1 MKTFDWKDSYI
12 TNLGSEAVGNANYF
26 SILATST
33 GNGSRENPYS
43 TALNIAGSIQNLII
57 SNGVFSGLYMHA
69 SPVVVGQSMG
79 SSILDAIGSSGNY
92 FHGKDL
98 TFKSV
103 KTGTSSHT
111 YVRTYGKNCIFD
123 NFIGLSSSGNP
134 IPQSPAEKAV
144 LNCIQKGKAYVR
156 NIIGNPVNFLFC
168 VQNTFVDCVMAEES
182 YYAIL
187 TGSSLF
193 NRCTFN
199 IDQASLI
206 AITTIAQYNGFNNCL
221 FKIGNEAAATPLAG
235 NTESELRANFVA
247 RCVSQGLEVPTIND
261 FGSDIAAGR
270 WIFSKTSVSGDYITI
285 KDSEIDKFAK
295 ARGIY
300 LGHSDIAQR
309 VIPITTALNI
319 PASISTEMPKENVV
333 VQNDSISLNIADVT
347 QRTEAYVDSKI
358 IWLGGLCKL
367 KDLNIIHNLPEF
379 AGISPDSSYGLAKDP
394 TEKNKLQ
401 PSTHYIVR
409 SKSGYNAISSIRYN
423 NVVYSSSVLLRKNVF
438 LTSNITPQPAYTDE
452 SGQPEIFQVL
462 DMSNQK
468 SIQARLMRE
477 LPTAIITPGNLQ
489 KDYWYF
495 VEPTNLNDLTGY
507 VTYKGTKRPALDS
520 FLADSTATFETT
532 ANVRLRRCWK
542 QDYNHN
548 TETTDKAFWENKQ
561 KPYYFDI
568 ASNDLRCLLKD
579 SNPLSVEMAVG
590 EDGKYI
596 ASGHVEFYNAIT
608 GASGRKI
615 PPYDNIVGSFLQL
628 RIPITTINPM

>member
-12 TNLGSEAVGNANYF
+12 DYTGIDITGTGYYV
-26 SILATST
+26 SILGTPN
-33 GNGSRENPYS
+33 GNGTRTNPANVS
-43 TALNIAGSIQNLII
+43 KTTVNMPGGIL
-57 SNGVFSGLYMHA
+57 SNGVFAYSVLNY
-69 SPVVVGQSMG
+69 SNTVG
-79 SSILDAIGSSGNY
+79 SSMTSTILKTFTTNTYFSSIRNLTIQQLLCTIGTNINLSAKDCVLDNLDAYYSG
-92 FHGKDL
+92 
-98 TFKSV
+98 T
-103 KTGTSSHT
+103 KTPFLMTTVSF
-111 YVRTYGKNCIFD
+111 V
-123 NFIGLSSSGNP
+123 
-134 IPQSPAEKAV
+134 
-144 LNCIQKGKAYVR
+144 NCIQKGKINVR
-156 NIIGNPVNFLFC
+156 NPNTNFLYTR
-168 VQNTFVDCVMAEES
+168 QNTFVDIVTASES
-182 YYAIL
+182 CYAIL
-187 TGSSLF
+187 TGNSLF
-193 NRCTFN
+193 NNCTIN
-199 IDQASLI
+199 IDETSL
-206 AITTIAQYNGFNNCL
+206 AKNSVSKYNGFNNCL
-221 FKIGNEAAATPLAG
+221 FKIGNEAVATTLTG
-235 NTESELRANFVA
+235 NTESELRASFVA

-261 FGSDIAAGR
+261 FGTEVPASR
-270 WIFSKTSVSGDYITI
+270 WIFSKTSVFGDYITI
-285 KDSEIDKFAK
+285 KDSEIDKFSK
-295 ARGIY
+295 LRGIY
-300 LGHSDIAQR
+300 LGHSDTTHR

-319 PASISTEMPKENVV
+319 PASINKETTSTDIE
-333 VQNDSISLNIADVT
+333 VQNNSISLNTSDVT
-347 QRTEAYVDSKI
+347 TRIETYVDSKI

-423 NVVYSSSVLLRKNVF
+423 NVVYSSSILLRQNVF

-452 SGQPEIFQVL
+452 GGQPEVFQVL

-477 LPTAIITPGNLQ
+477 LPTATITSGNLQ

>member
-1 MKTFDWKDSYI
+1 MS
-12 TNLGSEAVGNANYF
+12 
-26 SILATST
+26 
-33 GNGSRENPYS
+33 
-43 TALNIAGSIQNLII
+43 
-57 SNGVFSGLYMHA
+57 
-69 SPVVVGQSMG
+69 
-79 SSILDAIGSSGNY
+79 
-92 FHGKDL
+92 
-98 TFKSV
+98 
-103 KTGTSSHT
+103 
-111 YVRTYGKNCIFD
+111 
-123 NFIGLSSSGNP
+123 
-134 IPQSPAEKAV
+134 
-144 LNCIQKGKAYVR
+144 
-156 NIIGNPVNFLFC
+156 
-168 VQNTFVDCVMAEES
+168 EES

-199 IDQASLI
+199 IDQTSLV
-206 AITTIAQYNGFNNCL
+206 ATTTIAQYNGFNNCL
-221 FKIGNEAAATPLAG
+221 FKIGNETNATLLTG
-235 NTESELRANFVA
+235 NTESELRANFVT

-261 FGSDIAAGR
+261 FGTDIAAGR

-285 KDSEIDKFAK
+285 KDSEIDKFSK
-295 ARGIY
+295 TRGIY

-319 PASISTEMPKENVV
+319 PASISAEMPKENVV

-394 TEKNKLQ
+394 TEKSKLQ

-452 SGQPEIFQVL
+452 SGQPEVFQVL

-477 LPTAIITPGNLQ
+477 LPTATITSGNLQ

-507 VTYKGTKRPALDS
+507 ITYKQTKRPALDS

-542 QDYNHN
+542 QDYNHS

-608 GASGRKI
+608 GASGIKI